1 MSDISPTLAGKTP
14 SRPLPTSDSPR
25 RRGHSIPP
33 GGTMETRTC
42 APKYAA
48 CYDVCP
54 LAGMQQDC
62 PTVREVYEA
71 CEAAGVS
78 PLTVLLATELAA

>member
-1 MSDISPTLAGKTP
+1 
-14 SRPLPTSDSPR
+14 
-25 RRGHSIPP
+25 
-33 GGTMETRTC
+33 METRTC

-48 CYDVCP
+48 CYSLCP